1 MTTLNNYHNF
11 AGEYWETASITHAL
25 AYRGVVAPHTN
36 QALSEA
42 LLLGISGGI
51 AIGYFSFAYEGYEP
65 HVALLTRNTFDPM
78 DTIFTRLAIPQEV
91 HHTSNKK
98 TAIKTLITLLEHG
111 DAPLVWAD
119 VFCLPYNTMGFDEAM
134 WAMMPVIVYGKVVTK
149 RLRKSDCFYFS
160 CKNSRKNCSTR

>member
-1 MTTLNNYHNF
+1 LGNRQHHPCPCLS
-11 AGEYWETASITHAL
+11 WRSC
-25 AYRGVVAPHTN
+25 PHTN